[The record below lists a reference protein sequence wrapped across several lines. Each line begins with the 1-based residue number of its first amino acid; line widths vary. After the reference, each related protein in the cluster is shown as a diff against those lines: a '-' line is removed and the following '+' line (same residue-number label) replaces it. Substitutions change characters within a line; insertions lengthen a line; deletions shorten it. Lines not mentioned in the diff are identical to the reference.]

1 MPESSQQITP
11 RIIVTTDFSLES
23 ERAFY
28 HALAIAV
35 ARQARLT
42 VLHTGSESRDAVP
55 WHKFPGVRETL
66 AGWGLLPVDAPRSA
80 VAEMLNVV
88 VAKMSI
94 RDDDPRQGITDYLR
108 KHPTDLLVMATEG
121 RTGLARMLNPSVADT
136 VSYLTNSHTLM
147 LPRHGRNF
155 VDPSTGRTQLRRVL
169 CSLDSDHDPRPAVA
183 YLRQWLPA
191 FSGDADMQILWLQTT
206 DTGAGQDI
214 LLPQAPGQTWR
225 QERRSGEPTKTIIE
239 TAREFGADL
248 LVLNVRS
255 PLSPMARMRGNRN
268 DRVLREL
275 NIPLL
280 SVPIL

>member
-1 MPESSQQITP
+1 MPDSSQQITP

-55 WHKFPGVRETL
+55 WQKFPGVRETL
-66 AGWGLLPVDAPRSA
+66 AGWGLLPADAPRA
-80 VAEMLNVV
+80 TVAEMLNVV
-88 VAKMSI
+88 VAKMSV

-155 VDPSTGRTQLRRVL
+155 VDASTGRAQLKRVL
-169 CSLDSDHDPRPAVA
+169 CALDNDHDPRPAVA

-191 FSGDADMQILWLQTT
+191 FGGDADMQILWLQTGQP
-206 DTGAGQDI
+206 DAVQDI
-214 LLPQAPGQTWR
+214 LLPQSPGQTWR
-225 QERRSGEPTKTIIE
+225 QERRAGEPTKTIIDS
-239 TAREFGADL
+239 AREFAADL
-248 LVLNVRS
+248 VVLNTRS

-268 DRVLREL
+268 DRILREL